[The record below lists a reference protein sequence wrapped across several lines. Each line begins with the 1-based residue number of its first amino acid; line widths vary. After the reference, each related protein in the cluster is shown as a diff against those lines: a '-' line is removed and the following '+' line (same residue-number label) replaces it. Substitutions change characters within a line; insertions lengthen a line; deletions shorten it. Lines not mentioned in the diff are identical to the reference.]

1 MKLRFIAALIFF
13 VIPGLSY
20 LSADVYRWT
29 DAQGNVF
36 YGNQPPSDAQDVNV
50 MFKETT
56 SAPGPGGAG
65 PSGAIQE
72 EGQQNVETIIKDL
85 EEQGREEEARRN
97 AESAK
102 RLATPN
108 REELITSEK
117 IRLEKKI
124 AELEEK
130 PLDYFGSQKNKR
142 MRIGYY
148 QYRLDTLM
156 TNPDAYFATPESFE
170 GNVKPPETEQ

>member
-1 MKLRFIAALIFF
+1 MKFRLIAALVFF

-29 DAQGNVF
+29 DAQGNVS
-36 YGNQPPSDAQDVNV
+36 YGNQPPSDARDIKL

-56 SAPGPGGAG
+56 SAPGPAG
-65 PSGAIQE
+65 TTPE
-72 EGQQNVETIIKDL
+72 EGQRNVETILKDL
-85 EEQGREEEARRN
+85 EEEGREAEARMK

-102 RLATPN
+102 RSGTPS
-108 REELITSEK
+108 RDELIATEK
-117 IRLEKKI
+117 DKLEKKI

-130 PLDYFGSQKNKR
+130 PLDFFGSQKNKR
-142 MRIGYY
+142 VRIAYY

-156 TNPDAYFATPESFE
+156 TNPDAYFASPESFE
-170 GNVKPPETEQ
+170 GNIKPPESEQ

>member
-1 MKLRFIAALIFF
+1 MKLRLIAALIFF

-36 YGNQPPSDAQDVNV
+36 YGNQPPGDARDVKV

-56 SAPGPGGAG
+56 SAPGP
-65 PSGAIQE
+65 SGAVRPE
-72 EGQQNVETIIKDL
+72 EQRNAETIIQEL
-85 EEQGREEEARRN
+85 EDEGHREQEEARKQ
-97 AESAK
+97 AEQARRSAP
-102 RLATPN
+102 LN
-108 REELITSEK
+108 RDELIAAEK
-117 IRLEKKI
+117 NRLENKI

-142 MRIGYY
+142 VRIGYY
-148 QYRLDTLM
+148 QYRLETLM
-156 TNPDAYFATPESFE
+156 TNPDEYFATPESFE
-170 GNVKPPETEQ
+170 GNVKTPEIKQ

>member
-1 MKLRFIAALIFF
+1 MKSRFIAALIFF

-29 DAQGNVF
+29 DEQGNVS
-36 YGNQPPSDAQDVNV
+36 YGNQPPADARDVKV

-56 SAPGPGGAG
+56 SAPGPGGA
-65 PSGAIQE
+65 IQE
-72 EGQQNVETIIKDL
+72 EGQRNVETIIKDM
-85 EEQGREEEARRN
+85 EEEGREEEARRN

-102 RLATPN
+102 RGANPN
-108 REELITSEK
+108 RDELIASEK

-142 MRIGYY
+142 VRIGYY

-156 TNPDAYFATPESFE
+156 ANPDAYFASPESFE